1 MDLLVLSMVLV
12 LARAPTVH
20 PEWEVRLKILC
31 NRSDYL
37 VGYLGK
43 RNLVKQ

>member
-1 MDLLVLSMVLV
+1 MDLLVLSVVL
-12 LARAPTVH
+12 RAPTVH
-20 PEWEVRLKILC
+20 PEWEVQLKILC